1 MGCICMI
8 SCLLNKY
15 KTKLENNNLNISTR
29 AILMEIV
36 DDLEKIQAE
45 IETTNQY
52 FEDFYN
58 CL

>member
-1 MGCICMI
+1 MI